1 MDTWFEL
8 FGRGSEPSKEHLI
21 ISWSQIENVA
31 LSLTFK
37 NEFAKARVLIE
48 CRVLEFSKKLGP

>member
-37 NEFAKARVLIE
+37 NEFAKHMY
-48 CRVLEFSKKLGP
+48 